1 MSVLQPGP
9 RGCLLRV
16 GLAVFAFLGATASR
30 AAADAGLTVLR
41 GVTLVDPA
49 AGVPRADMVL
59 ELAGDRIR
67 RALPAAGYSTPAG
80 ARVLDLPGRYV
91 TPGFI
96 DMHVHL
102 LLHPWDAEGHIT
114 PQYDRAAVVKI
125 LRLLLAHGVTTVR
138 DPGSPTEAAVQFR
151 QLVRT
156 GALLGPN
163 IVTAGRI
170 LNASDFPVEPFVR
183 VENPA
188 AVREEIRWQARV
200 GVDLIK
206 IYSSLGPE
214 LTRVAITEAHALG
227 LPVIGH
233 LQRTTWTEAAELGID
248 GLCHGAPWSPVYLAP
263 ADRPGYPQTLAG
275 RAYWLEHIDLAGPAL
290 RQMITTLAERRVP
303 LDPTLIAL
311 HTKFFGDQP
320 RWRAH
325 PRLGLMP
332 ESHRRGWPRG
342 SFTSSWSAADYARAQ
357 AAWPRQLALT
367 RALHQGGVPLVVGTD
382 TPGPWIIPG
391 VSLHEELGL
400 LGEAGIPPRELLRM
414 ATVNAARALRRER
427 EIGGLEP
434 GMRAD
439 LVVLRGDPLADIANA
454 ARIEHVALGGV
465 LYRPEELL
473 GEEGTSAPAK

>member
-1 MSVLQPGP
+1 
-9 RGCLLRV
+9 
-16 GLAVFAFLGATASR
+16 
-30 AAADAGLTVLR
+30 
-41 GVTLVDPA
+41 
-49 AGVPRADMVL
+49 
-59 ELAGDRIR
+59 RIR
-67 RALPAAGYSTPAG
+67 RALPAASYVPPAG

-91 TPGFI
+91 TPGFV

-102 LLHPWDAEGHIT
+102 LLHPWDAEGNIT

-125 LRLLLAHGVTTVR
+125 LRLLLAHGVTTLR

-151 QLVRT
+151 QLVRAGT
-156 GALLGPN
+156 LVGPN

-183 VENPA
+183 VESAA

-206 IYSSLGPE
+206 IYSSIGPD
-214 LTRVAITEAHALG
+214 LARVAITEAHALG

-233 LQRTTWTEAAELGID
+233 LQRTSWTEAAELGID

-275 RAYWLEHIDLAGPAL
+275 RAYWLEHIDLAGPPL
-290 RQMITTLAERRVP
+290 RQMIATLAQRRVP
-303 LDPTLIAL
+303 VDPTLIAL

-325 PRLGLMP
+325 PRLHLMP

-342 SFTSSWSAADYARAQ
+342 SFTASWSAADYARAQ
-357 AAWPRQLALT
+357 AAWPRMLAFT
-367 RALHQGGVPLVVGTD
+367 RALYQGGVPLVVGTD

-391 VSLHEELGL
+391 VSLHEELAL
-400 LGEAGIPPRELLRM
+400 LGEAGIPPRDLLRM

-427 EIGGLEP
+427 DLGGLEP

-454 ARIEHVALGGV
+454 ARIEHVVLGGV

-473 GEEGTSAPAK
+473 GEEGAPTPAK